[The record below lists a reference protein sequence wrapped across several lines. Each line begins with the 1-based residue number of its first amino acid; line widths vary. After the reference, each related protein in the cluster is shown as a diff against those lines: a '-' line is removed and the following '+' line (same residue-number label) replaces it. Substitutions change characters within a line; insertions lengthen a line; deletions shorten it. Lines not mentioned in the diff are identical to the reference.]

1 MSKLSANIGEI
12 VGKYDKK
19 NMKKSSRDFF
29 MSFVCKYGFWNCKC
43 QYSRVPSGLHH
54 KLLFAHG
61 EHFIAVFVGLVPAE
75 TERSFGTEIA
85 DVAVKTRIT
94 VHPFLVLV

>member
-1 MSKLSANIGEI
+1 LRVDDYLDNLILDLAVDPLLQKSAETPE
-12 VGKYDKK
+12 Y
-19 NMKKSSRDFF
+19 
-29 MSFVCKYGFWNCKC
+29 WT
-43 QYSRVPSGLHH
+43 QYSRVSSGLHH

>member
-1 MSKLSANIGEI
+1 
-12 VGKYDKK
+12 
-19 NMKKSSRDFF
+19 

-85 DVAVKTRIT
+85 DVAVKTRTNKILFLFPIIT
-94 VHPFLVLV
+94 QLFLFLIGAVSSWCSVIGAV

>member
-1 MSKLSANIGEI
+1 MQKPRNT
-12 VGKYDKK
+12 
-19 NMKKSSRDFF
+19 
-29 MSFVCKYGFWNCKC
+29 
-43 QYSRVPSGLHH
+43 SGLHH